1 VKAHQLVTAFP
12 AQRFRQALSGVCEI
26 IKVSKIGHAGGQNE
40 KARFDILAVVEERNL
55 LAQRVKNVLGFRV
68 LEDGK
73 TQAIAHHFSTGKRTQ
88 VEVNDKRVDPAPRNV
103 DGGVDT

>member
-1 VKAHQLVTAFP
+1 
-12 AQRFRQALSGVCEI
+12 
-26 IKVSKIGHAGGQNE
+26 
-40 KARFDILAVVEERNL
+40 
-55 LAQRVKNVLGFRV
+55 VKNVLGFRV

-73 TQAIAHHFSTGKRTQ
+73 TQAIAHHFSMGKRTQ